1 MQHFIKKIN
10 LVFLLLILLSFNT
23 KSFSRDIY
31 SQDDISNYFLG
42 IISAKQA
49 NSVKAYGYLNKVRS
63 LKNKHSNFNVQFIRT
78 LILLGKFEQAFAF
91 SQNVWSE
98 DKFFFE
104 AELLLGIQAFAN
116 NDFADA
122 EKYFERMNKVSQYK
136 ISFEEFLG
144 NILIA
149 WVKASENDEKASFEF
164 SNKIPKRFNFVKKIQ
179 NSFLQCHFDTLTA
192 QSSFEKL
199 INKKGTDFS
208 RYNFFLTNYLIFK
221 NKNIEAKK
229 VIHKARKI
237 NNNNLLIKQTE
248 NFIVNGKSRK
258 IKNLFD
264 CKNPKDV
271 MAEFFYILANFYSV
285 EEYYEL
291 SNFYL
296 KISLFLNN
304 KFIPNKALLAENFF
318 YEKKY
323 ENSQKVYNSLKS
335 IGSIYSW
342 HASLSNA
349 VILEKIKDKESAIS
363 SLKKDFGML
372 PNPGYLHYFELANFY
387 KDNEYYSDSI
397 NYYTL
402 ALQEIKQDHILF
414 PKILYRR
421 GTSYERI
428 GKWAESEKDLKK
440 SLEILPDQPHV
451 LNYLAYGWVE
461 KNKNI
466 DQSLEMLKRA
476 TNMKKNDGYIIDSLG
491 WAYYMN
497 NNYTDAEKYLQRAV
511 EILPSDPVINDHY
524 ADILWM
530 LNKNMQARYFWKYVL
545 GLDTTDQELKDKIN
559 KKIIFGVNTKL

>member
-1 MQHFIKKIN
+1 MQYFIKKIN
-10 LVFLLLILLSFNT
+10 LVLLLLILLSFNT

-31 SQDDISNYFLG
+31 SQDDISNYFSG

-49 NSVKAYGYLNKVRS
+49 NNVKAYGYLNKVRS

-78 LILLGKFEQAFAF
+78 LILLGKFEQAFTF
-91 SQNVWSE
+91 SQKVWSE

-116 NDFADA
+116 NDFVDA

-144 NILIA
+144 NVLIA

-164 SNKIPKRFNFVKKIQ
+164 SNKIPERFNFIKTIQ
-179 NSFLQCHFDTLTA
+179 NSFLQCYFDALTA
-192 QSSFEKL
+192 QSSFNEL

-208 RYNFFLTNYLIFK
+208 RYNFFLVNYLIFK
-221 NKNIEAKK
+221 DKNIEAKK
-229 VIHKARKI
+229 VIYEARKR
-237 NNNNLLIKQTE
+237 NNDNLLIKQTE
-248 NFIVNGKSRK
+248 DFIENGKSKK

-342 HASLSNA
+342 YASLSNA
-349 VILEKIKDKESAIS
+349 VILAKIKNKKSAIS
-363 SLKKDFGML
+363 TLKKDFGMIAN
-372 PNPGYLHYFELANFY
+372 PNYQHYFELANFY

-402 ALQEIKQDHILF
+402 ALQKINQDHILF

-428 GKWAESEKDLKK
+428 DKWAESEKDLKK

-451 LNYLAYGWVE
+451 LNYLAYSWVE

-466 DQSLEMLKRA
+466 DQSLEMLKKA
-476 TNMKKNDGYIIDSLG
+476 TKIRQNDGYIIDSLG

-497 NNYTDAEKYLQRAV
+497 NNYIDAEKYLQRAV

-524 ADILWM
+524 ADTLWM
-530 LNKNMQARYFWKYVL
+530 LNKNMQARYFWKHVL
-545 GLDTTDQELKDKIN
+545 SLDTTDQELKDKIN
-559 KKIIFGVNTKL
+559 KKIIFGVNKKL